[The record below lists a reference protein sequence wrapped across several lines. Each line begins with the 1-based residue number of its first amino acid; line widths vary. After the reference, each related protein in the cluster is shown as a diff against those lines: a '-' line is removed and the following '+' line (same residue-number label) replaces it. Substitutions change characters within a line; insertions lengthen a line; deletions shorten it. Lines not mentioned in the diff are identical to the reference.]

1 MIKNRMFLVTLLLML
16 LGFFTIQL
24 AACEVMGLI
33 YRYNLRKEILFY
45 ALISIVVMLLWLLSL
60 IAFYKFS
67 LSVQKEKM
75 NQQADLLQQEES
87 LKLIQTLQLQR
98 HDFKNQLQVI
108 RVLAQFNRNEDIIKY
123 VDEYIS
129 ITDVS
134 VSLQARIENAVIA
147 AMFIVFLTEAQTRG
161 IELLIDSDI
170 DFSKFMYS
178 PAKVTSLLGNLIRN
192 AIEILEQST
201 HSKRTIQ
208 VTMWETVD
216 NYTFLVWNNGPV
228 IPEEIRGKIFT
239 PGFSTKKS
247 SGLGLCIVKKMV
259 DELSGKISFES
270 NLEYGTEFK
279 VIIPRLTLNQNIK
292 LS

>member
-16 LGFFTIQL
+16 LGFFMIQL

-33 YRYNLRKEILFY
+33 YRYDLKKEILFY
-45 ALISIVVMLLWLLSL
+45 ASISIVVMLLWLLSL

-87 LKLIQTLQLQR
+87 LKLIQTLQSQR
-98 HDFKNQLQVI
+98 HDFRNQLQVI
-108 RVLAQFNRNEDIIKY
+108 RVLAQFDRNEDIIKY
-123 VDEYIS
+123 VDEYVS

-134 VSLQARIENAVIA
+134 VSLQARIENAVIS
-147 AMFIVFLTEAQTRG
+147 AMFIVFLTEAQARG

-170 DFSKFMYS
+170 DFSKFPHS

-192 AIEILEQST
+192 AIEILDLT
-201 HSKRTIQ
+201 TNSKRTIQ

-216 NYTFLVWNNGPV
+216 NYSFLVWNNGPV
-228 IPEEIRGKIFT
+228 IPDEIRGKIFT

-259 DELSGKISFES
+259 EELSGKISFES

-279 VIIPRLTLNQNIK
+279 VIIPRLTQNQNIK
-292 LS
+292 LG

>member
-259 DELSGKISFES
+259 EELSGKISFES

>member
-247 SGLGLCIVKKMV
+247 SGLGLCIVKNMV

>member
-228 IPEEIRGKIFT
+228 IPDEIRGKIFT

-259 DELSGKISFES
+259 EELSGKISFES